1 MIEPLCHDVVVAG
14 VALAEQRLG
23 QAGITDIAVVDTCD
37 VGDAAFDEVTHT
49 WTLPTCRARVVV
61 TNQTRSGRED
71 LAPYLGVAV
80 HGVPNYFVVTGA
92 DAVTDARLDYIAEC
106 LRLMRHTGS
115 TRIEVLFSTQR
126 MFALRGADKAD
137 RADASYWRRM
147 AKAAPRAFDMS
158 SDIGVV
164 DEIYDG
170 AATIRI
176 GDEERQVRVR
186 LSGRLDPIDG
196 RYHWQGTVFD
206 ALSDEV
212 LTGPKPVTVTIGD
225 RSAECR
231 ITERTPQG
239 RYSVAGVGTP
249 PYALDD
255 VEVVVP
261 SR

>member
-1 MIEPLCHDVVVAG
+1 MSETLCHG
-14 VALAEQRLG
+14 VAVVGLDRAKQRLA
-23 QAGITDIAVVDTCD
+23 QAGITDIAVVDICD
-37 VGDAAFDEVTHT
+37 VGDAAFDEATHT

-61 TNQTRSGRED
+61 TNQTRSGREG

-80 HGVPNYFVVTGA
+80 HGVPNYFMVTGA
-92 DAVTDARLDYIAEC
+92 DAIADARLDYIAEC
-106 LRLMRHTGS
+106 IRLMRSTGS

-137 RADASYWRRM
+137 RVDASYWRRM
-147 AKAAPRAFDMS
+147 AKAAPTSFDLS

-176 GDEERQVRVR
+176 DDDQRQVRVR

-212 LTGPKPVTVTIGD
+212 LTGPVTVTIGD

-261 SR
+261 NR

>member
-1 MIEPLCHDVVVAG
+1 M
-14 VALAEQRLG
+14 
-23 QAGITDIAVVDTCD
+23 
-37 VGDAAFDEVTHT
+37 
-49 WTLPTCRARVVV
+49 
-61 TNQTRSGRED
+61 
-71 LAPYLGVAV
+71 
-80 HGVPNYFVVTGA
+80 
-92 DAVTDARLDYIAEC
+92 
-106 LRLMRHTGS
+106 MRRTGS

-147 AKAAPRAFDMS
+147 AKSAPTSFDLS

-176 GDEERQVRVR
+176 GDDRRQVRVR

-212 LTGPKPVTVTIGD
+212 LTGPKAVTLTIGD
-225 RSAECR
+225 RSADCR

-255 VEVVVP
+255 VEVEVP